1 MPSFAS
7 NNRFTTPRVNN
18 RGKKPEDLKKNQSKG
33 AGDSE
38 EMPNEWKSN
47 AFSRFYFPYW
57 RPFED
62 QLKEEAEDLGPVQR
76 EIDEYKHRH
85 AVKFAQTSL
94 EWAKET
100 SKKRKVLKS
109 ASDDQ
114 FVPSRCIFNFN
125 FTPSFRTNG
134 NSQLAQSIRAY
145 YRVVA
150 EHEDKYI
157 LMACHTN
164 LHGFHRG
171 GLRFVE
177 VNARTITDG
186 FEKFSI
192 VGKLFL
198 GDIVAVTK
206 LSKKSKDPLDPP
218 KALKMNPDSTM
229 IWEVA
234 KMRVLERKLRD
245 RTVFAFMKCGSA
257 IVKGRNEAAT
267 VKLNNNERI
276 DLESIYTGS
285 AFIPTKLFSR
295 FSYDYKEGVKLK
307 LLEYSSRFS
316 SCPNALATI
325 YKYEKCPCLTKEFN
339 IGKDAFKKLE
349 KCDAEE
355 ITELCTQMGQ
365 SAVLT
370 LSDGRADSRMFP
382 MLNPV
387 KEEEGVKFSISNPLK
402 YPTEGLW
409 NCSNRIRFEGVCG
422 KIDATIETVIPEE
435 NFLKIYARVSKE
447 SLKKLNFLE
456 GTFVVYQREARDAV
470 MLEDGYLR
478 KMYSYQ
484 KGRRI
489 IETLYGGPT
498 LKAESLNTGP
508 GSRCIFPSN
517 PPILLNEYQN
527 HYVSTMTSSLN
538 PILLGSS
545 PFGCGK
551 SMAIVTAAI
560 EKYRIDMFS
569 SSQQFLITQS
579 NYASV
584 NLIDIAR
591 KVPESRMKIMRYVTE
606 LNWKELPMH
615 CRTEYDLPEIMKKIF
630 KQLAHGEI
638 GNRDSTSTKEKTI
651 ILAYLVLKKELEK
664 DSLSKPYESLY
675 DNIKHDIKDF
685 PIHRRTREAFEI
697 LLRFYNPNLIMI
709 TADTLQSMMSC
720 SVYFNNVVMIQID
733 EACQLPECTLISLL
747 RLFPNANYGL
757 IGDIKQLPP
766 FCEDELK
773 GKLKEYGIGNTMER
787 AIEEKMF
794 PEAILRYVYR
804 CHPKITELLSELFYD
819 GNLIS
824 GVKEDQR
831 NEFMRRR
838 PDFWPNPHYPIIL
851 VHNRDK
857 AYKIGTSCG
866 NRAEK
871 ILAKQIVADL
881 LKEKDGYQL
890 KPSDIGVISFY
901 AGQTAVLSDSFRGTG
916 VKCGTVDAF
925 QGSEKEVIILCCTN
939 ERISEARQATIIIG
953 NSIGLSEAKYWKDIV
968 KKVEENGGVVDT
980 TKYPFHVDPEALL
993 KSKKKKSEDAEKSK
1007 EAEAEKAGKMDEKQ
1021 DSGRRG
1027 RDRNQ
1032 KDSSSK
1038 PNEASSQNVPKTEAQ
1053 ISVSKSTDQT
1063 KKVMNQAQDKPQQN
1077 LEKADE
1083 PVPKVENAPRKRNRG
1098 SHRRRQKGPKS
1109 DGDGLKKLSGEME
1122 AMKLKQ
1128 DTVAEKKAEQPPIDD
1143 ANKPRGG
1150 WRRRRGARRNDLRDN
1165 KNDTENKTTEAG
1177 PVVVKPTSNPKKKR
1191 YWRFSNKN
1199 DGEIKRKTSD

>member
-1 MPSFAS
+1 MPIFFS
-7 NNRFTTPRVNN
+7 NRNRTTTPRVNN
-18 RGKKPEDLKKNQSKG
+18 RGNVYFQI
-33 AGDSE
+33 
-38 EMPNEWKSN
+38 PNEWDSN
-47 AFSRFYFPYW
+47 AFSRFYFFDV
-57 RPFED
+57 RQRRD
-62 QLKEEAEDLGPVQR
+62 TGSNGEAEDLGPQQM
-76 EIDEYKHRH
+76 EIDKYTHRH
-85 AVKFAQTSL
+85 AINFAGKSL

-100 SKKRKVLKS
+100 SKKRKVLEP
-109 ASDDQ
+109 ALDAQ
-114 FVPSRCIFNFN
+114 LAPSRCIFKFDA
-125 FTPSFRTNG
+125 T
-134 NSQLAQSIRAY
+134 QSIRAY
-145 YRVVA
+145 YRVVS
-150 EHEDKYI
+150 EHEDKYV

-171 GLRFVE
+171 DLRFVE
-177 VNARTITDG
+177 VNARTVTDG

-198 GDIVAVTK
+198 GDILAVTK
-206 LSKKSKDPLDPP
+206 LSKMSKKPLDPP

-234 KMRVLERKLRD
+234 EMRILERKLVH

-257 IVKGRNEAAT
+257 IVKGKNEAAA
-267 VKLNNNERI
+267 VLLNDNSPI
-276 DLESIYTGS
+276 DLESLYTGS
-285 AFIPTKLFSR
+285 AFIPTKLASR
-295 FSYDYKEGVKLK
+295 ISYDYKKEVKSK

-325 YKYEKCPCLTKEFN
+325 YKYELSPELTQKFN
-339 IGKDAFKKLE
+339 IGKDAFKQST
-349 KCDAEE
+349 DSEE

-409 NCSNRIRFEGVCG
+409 NCSNRVRFEGMCG

-435 NFLKIYARVSKE
+435 NVLKIYARVSKE
-447 SLKKLNFLE
+447 SLRRLNFRE
-456 GTFVVYQREARDAV
+456 GTFVVYQREAREAT

-478 KMYSYQ
+478 KLHSSR
-484 KGRRI
+484 KGRQI
-489 IETLYGGPT
+489 IEALYGGVS
-498 LKAESLNTGP
+498 LKRDLSILGP
-508 GSRCIFPSN
+508 APHCIFPSD
-517 PPILLNEYQN
+517 PPTSLNEFQN
-527 HYVSTMTSSLN
+527 QYVSMMTSSYY
-538 PILLGSS
+538 PMLLGSS

-551 SMAIVTAAI
+551 SMTIVMAAI
-560 EKYRIDMFS
+560 EKCKRHE

-591 KVPESRMKIMRYVTE
+591 KVKKSKMKIMRYVTE
-606 LNWKELPMH
+606 LNWKELPEH
-615 CRTEYDLPEIMKKIF
+615 CRTEYDLPVLMSAIF

-638 GNRDSTSTKEKTI
+638 GNRESTSITEKMI
-651 ILAYLVLKKELEK
+651 ILAYLISKKEFMEDL
-664 DSLSKPYESLY
+664 LSSPLKTFHSNYKSDVEDY
-675 DNIKHDIKDF
+675 
-685 PIHRRTREAFEI
+685 PIQRRNREAFEI
-697 LLRFYNPNLIMI
+697 LLRFYKPNVIVI
-709 TADTLQSMMSC
+709 TADTLQSMMNC
-720 SVYFNNVVMIQID
+720 SVYFNVVMIQID

-766 FCEDELK
+766 YCEDELK

-824 GVKEDQR
+824 GVEEIQR

-838 PDFWPNPHYPIIL
+838 QDFWPNPHYPIIV

-866 NRAEK
+866 NRTEK
-871 ILAKQIVADL
+871 ILAIQIVKEL
-881 LKEKDGYQL
+881 LKEENGYQL

-901 AGQTAVLSDSFRGTG
+901 AGQTSVLSDSFRGTG

-925 QGSEKEVIILCCTN
+925 QGSEREVIILCCTN
-939 ERISEARQATIIIG
+939 ERISEFMQLSNRLNVAMSRARQATIIIG
-953 NSIGLSEAKYWKDIV
+953 NSIGLSEAKYWSQIV

-980 TKYPFHVDPEALL
+980 TKCPFHVEPEALL
-993 KSKKKKSEDAEKSK
+993 KSNKKKSEESEKIEEIGDDK
-1007 EAEAEKAGKMDEKQ
+1007 TGEIEEKRNSVRQ
-1021 DSGRRG
+1021 G
-1027 RDRNQ
+1027 RDSNQ

-1038 PNEASSQNVPKTEAQ
+1038 PSDASSQNARTSDSKPIDHLKNSRNQIQNKAQ
-1053 ISVSKSTDQT
+1053 NS
-1063 KKVMNQAQDKPQQN
+1063 
-1077 LEKADE
+1077 EKADE
-1083 PVPKVENAPRKRNRG
+1083 NVPKTQNASRKRNRG
-1098 SHRRRQKGPKS
+1098 GHRGRQKSQKS
-1109 DGDGLKKLSGEME
+1109 DGDGLKKLSGELG

-1128 DTVAEKKAEQPPIDD
+1128 ETVAEGQVE
-1143 ANKPRGG
+1143 N
-1150 WRRRRGARRNDLRDN
+1150 LRSMMQIGYV
-1165 KNDTENKTTEAG
+1165 EL
-1177 PVVVKPTSNPKKKR
+1177 
-1191 YWRFSNKN
+1191 
-1199 DGEIKRKTSD
+1199 